1 MGAAGNKKPKGAKTG
16 KHAPAYAV
24 EESKS
29 SENTFNKKK
38 K

>member
-24 EESKS
+24 EEAKS
-29 SENTFNKKK
+29 SAANNNKKK